1 MLDIKQIRENPE
13 ELDSSLAK
21 RNHPSISDKI
31 ISADNKNRAIIVKL
45 QALQEERNSKSKL
58 IGTYTSE
65 GKKDEAEKLK
75 SE

>member
-1 MLDIKQIRENPE
+1 MLDIKQIRENPK

-45 QALQEERNSKSKL
+45 QALQELSL
-58 IGTYTSE
+58 IHI
-65 GKKDEAEKLK
+65 
-75 SE
+75 